1 MSRNIGISL
10 LVDILGSTLFMGA
23 NINPVFALWKHL
35 NSREI
40 RVIDMAFTSKKQ
52 LISGIINKH
61 PLCADH

>member
-1 MSRNIGISL
+1 
-10 LVDILGSTLFMGA
+10 MGA